1 MTALNPT
8 PVAISSRVFPDRVKQ
23 TLYVAKG
30 SKDAYKAAD
39 VWKEFKTIAEVGS
52 SPEVVK
58 GDMNGDGVLTIIDA
72 LIIIEMI
79 LSNQ

>member
-1 MTALNPT
+1 MLFVP
-8 PVAISSRVFPDRVKQ
+8 
-23 TLYVAKG
+23 KG
-30 SKDAYKAAD
+30 SKDAYKNAD
-39 VWKEFKTIAEVGS
+39 IWKEFNMIAEIGT